1 MILTQRCNLE
11 TSVASLGIQHGP
23 RVTCISTVDPQA
35 VKEDATHGRS
45 TEVTVVVTSIYEAI
59 MDIGEGIPE
68 VSRDALAELPRAR
81 ILGEVLVLSKA

>member
-1 MILTQRCNLE
+1 MNSNL
-11 TSVASLGIQHGP
+11 SYLP
-23 RVTCISTVDPQA
+23 
-35 VKEDATHGRS
+35 
-45 TEVTVVVTSIYEAI
+45 EVTVVITSIYEAI